1 MDSEELKEIMELL
14 EQQGWKP
21 LLCDTPVPFYN
32 NPVKCGQPADIGDVD
47 GEIRMM
53 PKEFLAMQP
62 EFVVTVQGDSMTGA
76 GIIEGDAVKVVTNQ
90 QVHDGDIVLVMI
102 DGDFTL
108 KTYCEDEDGAPWLVP
123 QNEAYDAF
131 PLKEQQNVWV
141 LGVAK
146 EVIKRAPRISY
157 RSCMKQIGE
166 AKAKLKESLEISP
179 LQVSRAIREIA
190 QLIEIAR
197 QWYAVYRVL
206 ADLNVVPEDDFDG
219 FIEMVT
225 DEVPHHKALPTRAEM
240 QRMAVQSFAKPVA
253 LWRAG
258 NAPVQG
264 KRYNDY
270 LKIAQ
275 QMMRLLGV

>member
-1 MDSEELKEIMELL
+1 MKKLSTNMSYGEILEKVLLPKELL
-14 EQQGWKP
+14 SMHPEF
-21 LLCDTPVPFYN
+21 LIPVRGDSMKDVGIETGDI
-32 NPVKCGQPADIGDVD
+32 VKVIGDVT
-47 GEIRMM
+47 
-53 PKEFLAMQP
+53 P
-62 EFVVTVQGDSMTGA
+62 S
-76 GIIEGDAVKVVTNQ
+76 
-90 QVHDGDIVLVMI
+90 DGDIVLAYI
-102 DGDFTL
+102 DGEFTL

-275 QMMRLLGV
+275 QTMRLLGV